1 MLDLFPKGAWSNPM
15 SKWLDPSTGTG
26 FFMIL
31 VYKRLMDGLKKWE
44 PNDKKRSKH
53 IIEEMLYMVE
63 LNKKNCDICKS
74 IFGANVRLICGDFLG
89 DLNFPGFKDIS
100 FEYIVGNPPFQDD
113 YGLSSKGNRING
125 GKSKLYERIFL
136 KAYNLLKDGG
146 YLSFVVPDNIFSGN
160 GSDSYKVIIQNQIPF
175 VSFNPSNQSFFP
187 GIQQYICYFLL
198 HKEANN
204 SDLTIIENNDNKS
217 FKITLKDRPVNPI
230 RNWTAHTETLINK
243 YVRNERNNVSYNRG
257 KSLKSYKGNKYNVFY
272 TPDKTLSTNNPKLAP
287 GVGQK
292 KSVICAISSDLAF
305 KMDYSG
311 KYGVG
316 PNTFYIP
323 FNTVSEGKKL
333 ERFLNSE
340 DYKTLALATKTTRQ
354 YLKIAFIEH
363 LNLTKIMA
371 STVKTRKNIRHRK
384 NKTRKY

>member
-1 MLDLFPKGAWSNPM
+1 
-15 SKWLDPSTGTG
+15 
-26 FFMIL
+26 
-31 VYKRLMDGLKKWE
+31 
-44 PNDKKRSKH
+44 
-53 IIEEMLYMVE
+53 
-63 LNKKNCDICKS
+63 
-74 IFGANVRLICGDFLG
+74 
-89 DLNFPGFKDIS
+89 
-100 FEYIVGNPPFQDD
+100 
-113 YGLSSKGNRING
+113 
-125 GKSKLYERIFL
+125 
-136 KAYNLLKDGG
+136 
-146 YLSFVVPDNIFSGN
+146 
-160 GSDSYKVIIQNQIPF
+160 
-175 VSFNPSNQSFFP
+175 
-187 GIQQYICYFLL
+187 
-198 HKEANN
+198 
-204 SDLTIIENNDNKS
+204 LTIIENNDNKS

-243 YVRNERNNVSYNRG
+243 YVSEQRNNVSYNRG

-292 KSVICAISSDLAF
+292 KSVIFAISADLAF

-363 LNLTKIMA
+363 LKLTKIMG
-371 STVKTRKNIRHRK
+371 STVKTRKNIRNRK